1 MKNRKLKSLLDKLYI
16 KYNRPEYISPD
27 PLELVTPFKKVD
39 DREITGLIASSLA
52 YGRVAQIL
60 KSVKIIFEIM
70 KPSPAAFVSNIS
82 EKELRKLFANFKH
95 RFNDGNDITDLILGI
110 KKIREKYG
118 SMENCLLDGMKT
130 NDKNILP
137 ALTNFVDEIKGDNAG
152 CNAYLLPSPKKSS
165 ACKRL
170 NLYLRW
176 MVRKDNVDPGGWSK
190 IPTSKLI
197 IPLDTHMFKIGTFL
211 GFTNRKQANLKTA
224 MEITAGFA
232 KIVSEDP
239 TRYDFALTR
248 FGIRDDM
255 RMEDFEKKLKSLKV
269 GRSAPLRLSR

>member
-1 MKNRKLKSLLDKLYI
+1 MKKINLIPLLDKLYL
-16 KYNRPEYISPD
+16 KYNRAEFISPD
-27 PLELVTPFKKVD
+27 PLELVIPFKQID
-39 DREITGLIASSLA
+39 DREIAGMIASSLA

-60 KSVKIIFEIM
+60 KSVKYILGEM
-70 KPSPAAFVSNIS
+70 KPSPAEFVSRIS

-110 KKIREKYG
+110 KKNREKYG
-118 SMENCLLDGMKT
+118 SLENCFSAAMKP
-130 NDKNILP
+130 DDENILP
-137 ALTNFVDEIKGDNAG
+137 ALTKFVDEINFGKS
-152 CNAYLLPSPKKSS
+152 AYLLPSPQKNS

-170 NLYLRW
+170 NLFLRW
-176 MVRKDNVDPGGWSK
+176 MVRKDNVDPGGWNK
-190 IPTSKLI
+190 VPVSKLI
-197 IPLDTHMFKIGTFL
+197 IPLDTHMYKIGTLL

-232 KIVSEDP
+232 KLVPEDP

-255 RMEDFEKKLKSLKV
+255 KMEDFKKKLKGL
-269 GRSAPLRLSR
+269 